1 MNKDSMNAASKQ
13 QHLCHLQRLHFQL
26 HFAIF
31 FAILLAILFAIITL
45 PQTNSLDKPQHLHIL
60 FRNSA

>member
-31 FAILLAILFAIITL
+31 FAILFAIITL